1 MSRAINLPSQ
11 SVKLT
16 NVAIVRLTVNGKRF
30 EVACYKNKVLDYRNG
45 LETDLSEVLQTP
57 SIFTNVTK
65 GQLAK
70 ASDCRA
76 AFGPNQTTEQMA
88 ITILQK
94 GKSLQV
100 SEVERNQLY
109 ETTLTQIATH
119 LATTCFHPLTGKPY
133 TAAQIKQALT
143 AAAPTEKAT
152 PAAGEEVLHFSVQP
166 HKPLKQQYL
175 HALKYLQQRGLPIVR
190 AAMELEWLYENE
202 QSAEVS
208 AILEELHIASAAVP
222 PSTTDSSHVQRLIV
236 DPSLY
241 RPLQE
246 MATQRVPGSRIEI
259 VRQQVFEKREDVL
272 GEYTSGTAPG
282 EPNESPLAVEDDNND
297 GEYAENDAVDHVT
310 EEEEEEEEVEVAPI
324 PRKQKKKKHLQ
335 MLQQQ
340 METVAI
346 VDDDGKDQDPS
357 RRQPEESRPIASAA
371 SVESS
376 TTTAEGANVQRC
388 NTCPGSEFTTPA
400 EYRAHFR
407 SDWHRYNLK
416 LKLQQCAPIRYE
428 EFVQC
433 DAESFFTADT
443 DL

>member
-57 SIFTNVTK
+57 NIFTNVTK

-70 ASDCRA
+70 AADCRA
-76 AFGPNQTTEQMA
+76 AFGPNQTPEQMA

-100 SEVERNQLY
+100 SEVERHQLY
-109 ETTLTQIATH
+109 ETTLTQISTH
-119 LATTCFHPLTGKPY
+119 LATTCFHPSTGKPY
-133 TAAQIKQALT
+133 SAAQIKQALT
-143 AAAPTEKAT
+143 AAAPTE
-152 PAAGEEVLHFSVQP
+152 PASGGGDEVLHFSVQP

-190 AAMELEWLYENE
+190 AAMELEWHCENDE
-202 QSAEVS
+202 QSAQVH
-208 AILEELHIASAAVP
+208 AILDELHISMAPAEAAG
-222 PSTTDSSHVQRLIV
+222 TNANCRRLLV

-241 RPLQE
+241 RPLQD

-259 VRQQVFEKREDVL
+259 VRQQVFEKREEVL
-272 GEYTSGTAPG
+272 GEYASANAEEELSAP
-282 EPNESPLAVEDDNND
+282 SRAVEDDD
-297 GEYAENDAVDHVT
+297 DDEPIENADEGRVV
-310 EEEEEEEEVEVAPI
+310 EEAEEEEEEVRI

-335 MLQQQ
+335 RLQQQ
-340 METVAI
+340 MESVAI
-346 VDDDGKDQDPS
+346 VDDDDDYDDEHARPPP
-357 RRQPEESRPIASAA
+357 PEAA
-371 SVESS
+371 HPA
-376 TTTAEGANVQRC
+376 TTAESTTANTAPVGQRC
-388 NTCPGSEFTTPA
+388 NTCPGRQFLTAA